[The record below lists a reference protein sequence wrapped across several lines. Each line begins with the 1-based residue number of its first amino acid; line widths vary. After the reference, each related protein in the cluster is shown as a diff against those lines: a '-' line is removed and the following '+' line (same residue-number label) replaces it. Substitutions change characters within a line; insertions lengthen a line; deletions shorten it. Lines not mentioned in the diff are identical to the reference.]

1 MRYTGARL
9 AQAVPLL
16 ILISVAAFAIMHAAP
31 GGPMTIYARNSPVSG
46 SQIARTRQSMGLD
59 EPLPVQYIKW
69 LGSLLR
75 GDWGHSFA
83 SGRPVL
89 PVILERVPATLLLL
103 ATAFTIALTLA
114 LVLGVVAALTQ
125 HSKLDH

>member
-1 MRYTGARL
+1 
-9 AQAVPLL
+9 VPLL

-83 SGRPVL
+83 SGR
-89 PVILERVPATLLLL
+89 
-103 ATAFTIALTLA
+103 
-114 LVLGVVAALTQ
+114 Q
-125 HSKLDH
+125 SCQ